1 MAASVA
7 PLTAPLAVTGPPVA
21 VRPFVVGYE
30 PMRESMS
37 VDGGDPGKHLLEPVT
52 AVAVEYADGW
62 VLLDTGFNVAVVR
75 DPERRR
81 EVFNYDSYTAV
92 VPLGDPLLDSVAA
105 AGLSW
110 ETLAGCAISH
120 VHLDHTGGIRHVPDG
135 VPVILQRRELEWLA
149 SGAGI
154 RDVVLPS
161 DVWDAGDDLREI
173 AGETA
178 IAPGLTA
185 LDTHGH
191 TPGHQSFR
199 IELASGRVVVLACD
213 AADLVDNLDTRRR
226 CSVVP
231 VEGAAEAA
239 QEAVERLADMRGGDV
254 EVWPGHDPEF
264 WPWVAAAR
272 GEALRVE

>member
-1 MAASVA
+1 MAA
-7 PLTAPLAVTGPPVA
+7 TFEGPLALGGKPLA
-21 VRPFVVGYE
+21 LHAFVVGYE

-37 VDGGDPGKHLLEPVT
+37 IDGGDPLRHLLEPVT
-52 AVAVEYADGW
+52 AVAVEYTDGW

-92 VPLGDPLLDSVAA
+92 VPLGDPLLDAVAGAGFEWSDLA
-105 AGLSW
+105 A
-110 ETLAGCAISH
+110 CAISH
-120 VHLDHTGGIRHVPDG
+120 AHLDHTGGIAHVPDG

-161 DVWDAGDDLREI
+161 DVLDAGEDLRAI
-173 AGETA
+173 DGETVL
-178 IAPGLTA
+178 APGLTA

-199 IELASGRVVVLACD
+199 VDLVSGRSIVLACD
-213 AADLVDNLDTRRR
+213 AADLIENLETQRR

-231 VEGAAEAA
+231 VPGAERAA
-239 QEAVERLADMRGGDV
+239 QEAVETLARWRREGL
-254 EVWPGHDPEF
+254 EVWPGHDPHW
-264 WPWVAAAR
+264 WPWAAAMR
-272 GEALRVE
+272 GEAVRVD

>member
-1 MAASVA
+1 MVRTLEGLLPVSG
-7 PLTAPLAVTGPPVA
+7 APLALH
-21 VRPFVVGYE
+21 PFVVGYE

-37 VDGGDPGKHLLEPVT
+37 IHGGDQSRHLLEPVT
-52 AVAVEYADGW
+52 AVAVEYVDGW

-92 VPLGDPLLDSVAA
+92 VPLGDPLLDAVAG
-105 AGLSW
+105 AGLAW
-110 ETLAGCAISH
+110 RDLAGCAISH
-120 VHLDHTGGIRHVPDG
+120 IHLDHTGGIRHVPAG
-135 VPVILQRRELEWLA
+135 VPVILQRREHMWLE

-161 DVWDAGDDLREI
+161 DVIDAGERVRVID
-173 AGETA
+173 GETVLA
-178 IAPGLTA
+178 SGLTA

-199 IELASGRVVVLACD
+199 VELASGRTVVLACD
-213 AADLVDNLDTRRR
+213 AADLLDNLDSRRR

-231 VEGAAEAA
+231 VAGAEQAA
-239 QEAVERLADMRGGDV
+239 QDAVERLADMRGPGV
-254 EVWPGHDPEF
+254 EVWPGHDPAS
-264 WPWVAAAR
+264 WPWDATMR
-272 GEALRVE
+272 GERVRVV